1 MVVLLFIM
9 PPHFLMKVFSLGIG
23 GFITA
28 KKSDLANTIYL
39 GVFSVLLAI
48 AILVFDLLTTPPE
61 VEIAFLALVQSLV
74 LTSALNL
81 SGAFSGGLVWKY
93 AFSQKG

>member
-1 MVVLLFIM
+1 MGL
-9 PPHFLMKVFSLGIG
+9 S

-28 KKSDLANTIYL
+28 KKSDLVNTIYL
-39 GVFSVLLAI
+39 GIFSIVLAM
-48 AILVFDLLTTPPE
+48 AILVFDVLTTPPE
-61 VEIAFLALVQSLV
+61 VEIAILALVQSLI

-81 SGAFSGGLVWKY
+81 SAAFSGGLAWKY